1 MDIIKHREIA
11 GVILALTVSSSAFA
25 IDIESYS
32 GSSSVTPAG
41 VPIFASGSDN
51 KPLQKYNLNGSV
63 NNYVWLDQR
72 NKVLSHSLIYSPRN
86 NLIGKRVKLCKVSS
100 NRMDCSN
107 SLRVTSANAATQSP
121 RSAMTRGARMIA
133 PFNAFW
139 NYSSQFSDEILL
151 TSSNTVNT
159 VTNFTYTGA
168 GNSGPL
174 PTGLVPRI
182 TDQDGVALVSLHVPI
197 NEGYSDF
204 TITNS
209 AQVNLGAGTQVINFC
224 PDLLVTDTFPPVIT
238 DDSKC
243 VSRMLRDG
251 DLETANSTYF
261 YPPSPAQF
269 KALFPNVSFK
279 QTETVTSGSQTK
291 TFVSGPRIDNS
302 GNNLLEQYCR
312 SIGNNIVPLDQNE
325 MEVFANSSEFTPG
338 NFWPTTTGYWTNV
351 DDTAHPWSFI
361 PGGMGVV
368 GGLTLPSG
376 NTEFSSGANSYYR
389 GYFVCKKA

>member
-1 MDIIKHREIA
+1 MA
-11 GVILALTVSSSAFA
+11 LAVSSSAFA

-51 KPLQKYNLNGSV
+51 QPLQKYNQNGSV

-72 NKVLSHSLIYSPRN
+72 NKVLSRDLIYSPRN
-86 NLIGKRVKLCKVSS
+86 NLIGKRVKLCKVNR
-100 NRMDCSN
+100 NRMNCSN
-107 SLRVTSANAATQSP
+107 QLRVTSANASPQSRMSP
-121 RSAMTRGARMIA
+121 MARSIT
-133 PFNAFW
+133 PFETFW
-139 NYSSQFSDEILL
+139 NYSSQFSDDILL
-151 TSSNTVNT
+151 TSSSTINTI
-159 VTNFTYTGA
+159 TNFTFTGL
-168 GNSGPL
+168 GNSGPR
-174 PTGLVPRI
+174 PTGLIPRI
-182 TDQDGVALVSLHVPI
+182 TDQNGTSLVSLFVPI

-209 AQVNLGAGTQVINFC
+209 AQVFLGTTQVINFC

-238 DDSKC
+238 NDSKC

-251 DLETANSTYF
+251 DLETDNSTYF

-269 KALFPNVSFK
+269 NALFPSVTFK

-302 GNNLLEQYCR
+302 GNNLLEKYCS

-351 DDTAHPWSFI
+351 DDTTHPWSFI

-376 NTEFSSGANSYYR
+376 NAEFESGSNSYYR
-389 GYFVCKKA
+389 GYFMCKKA